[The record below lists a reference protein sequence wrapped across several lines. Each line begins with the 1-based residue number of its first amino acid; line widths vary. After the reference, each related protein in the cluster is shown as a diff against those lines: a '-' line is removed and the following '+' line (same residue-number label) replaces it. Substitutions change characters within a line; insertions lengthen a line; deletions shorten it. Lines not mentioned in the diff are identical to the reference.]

1 MRVAFRSSNPDKIQP
16 PTPFAQVSSLM
27 LSGLVDLLLL
37 DSSSNE
43 HVLAANLVLLMLHEL

>member
-1 MRVAFRSSNPDKIQP
+1 
-16 PTPFAQVSSLM
+16 M
-27 LSGLVDLLLL
+27 LSRLVDLLLL